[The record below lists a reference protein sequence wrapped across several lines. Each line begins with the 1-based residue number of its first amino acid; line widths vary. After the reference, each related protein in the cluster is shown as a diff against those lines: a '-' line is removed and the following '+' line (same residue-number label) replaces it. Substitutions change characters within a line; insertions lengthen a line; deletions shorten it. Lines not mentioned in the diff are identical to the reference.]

1 MMTNAELIEA
11 LRWCKFGEPC
21 DLCPMNNEIPDCL
34 NIMHDNAA
42 DALEADEKRIDGL
55 QKLVD
60 INTERCEAL
69 RKQLI
74 ESHENYEKHLNEL
87 EAQLPKEGKWI
98 RKEVKVYCP
107 RDCWNPS
114 ACAIEGTW
122 NEEEGW
128 NLEMQDGFCSVCGEQ
143 DDQYYKDKYCPNCG
157 ARMRGEHDEQIH

>member
-1 MMTNAELIEA
+1 MYNELIDA
-11 LRWCKFGEPC
+11 LRTCADHNAVGDKCYGE
-21 DLCPMNNEIPDCL
+21 CPYNGNYNECVDQMILD
-34 NIMHDNAA
+34 AA
-42 DALEADEKRIDGL
+42 DALEAAEQRI
-55 QKLVD
+55 
-60 INTERCEAL
+60 A
-69 RKQLI
+69 
-74 ESHENYEKHLNEL
+74 EL
-87 EAQLPKEGKWI
+87 EARLPKEGEWI

-157 ARMRGEHDEQIH
+157 ARMDGKEQTDGEEKD

>member
-1 MMTNAELIEA
+1 MSNAELIKA
-11 LRWCKFGEPC
+11 IR
-21 DLCPMNNEIPDCL
+21 DNEECNDCA
-34 NIMHDNAA
+34 IAIHDDCNERRMSFAA
-42 DALEADEKRIDGL
+42 AYALEAADKRIAG
-55 QKLVD
+55 
-60 INTERCEAL
+60 
-69 RKQLI
+69 
-74 ESHENYEKHLNEL
+74 L

-143 DDQYYKDKYCPNCG
+143 DEKYYKHNYCPNCG
-157 ARMRGEHDEQIH
+157 ARMKGEQE